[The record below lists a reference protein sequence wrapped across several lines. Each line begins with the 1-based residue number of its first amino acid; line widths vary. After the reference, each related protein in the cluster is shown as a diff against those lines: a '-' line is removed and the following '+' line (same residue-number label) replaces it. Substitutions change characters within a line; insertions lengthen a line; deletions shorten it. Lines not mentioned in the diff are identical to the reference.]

1 MSGRGLGAPE
11 DTGSAPLER
20 ARYPSATGGDPVS
33 ELGRHPRR
41 GRAGGMELDGLL
53 LDEEGTFSL
62 SGFQDFTVSVPRG
75 TPTGVRCPR
84 PSLCSALC
92 LRRPLGL
99 CCLVL

>member
-1 MSGRGLGAPE
+1 
-11 DTGSAPLER
+11 
-20 ARYPSATGGDPVS
+20 
-33 ELGRHPRR
+33 
-41 GRAGGMELDGLL
+41 MELDGLL

-99 CCLVL
+99 CCLVLWWACMAVPLAELLRAFPGPSHPEAGLR